1 MFGFSF
7 VYFNDIVFTKVY
19 DKRDDF
25 DCEVVN
31 FPFLESDIARSTP
44 YGVYI
49 SQFIQFAR
57 SSSHIADSN
66 TRNKFVT
73 QKLLKQ
79 GYRYRKFQEHFFDLT
94 FICITMIWHL
104 NSMSD

>member
-31 FPFLESDIARSTP
+31 FPFLESDIPRSTP

-66 TRNKFVT
+66 TTLVNV
-73 QKLLKQ
+73 
-79 GYRYRKFQEHFFDLT
+79 YVDLVVFT
-94 FICITMIWHL
+94 RIAGT
-104 NSMSD
+104 S